1 MTRDLCDKLKANQ
14 PTNLTILVPPHY
26 RPRAQTHSWA
36 VTREAGPCPH
46 TPGGQPVGGQTPP
59 RSGEWKC
66 PGGVEC
72 TAPTRSSPRAQRT
85 DGPGQLAGLCLGTL
99 STPLVPSSVRAICR
113 KTSQRPAPTWQNL
126 LNIIST
132 WCCRNR
138 VSNSSNCHR
147 NSPAPFLSSPQ
158 LHQKAEDDFE
168 ARNSHLSRQTS
179 DASN

>member
-1 MTRDLCDKLKANQ
+1 MTRDLCDKLKTNQ
-14 PTNLTILVPPHY
+14 PTGLSWYPPITDPGHK
-26 RPRAQTHSWA
+26 RT
-36 VTREAGPCPH
+36 AGQSRGKQGRVH
-46 TPGGQPVGGQTPP
+46 TPREDSPSGGRHHHGAE
-59 RSGEWKC
+59 SGST
-66 PGGVEC
+66 GGVEC